1 MQEREISKEGRKLL
15 HQVPIYFVSRGVQYC
30 MLKTDSKV
38 VASQIGKECMAREA
52 TVEKYLVVIQR
63 MENDFKVFT
72 VEYIERT
79 KNTEA
84 NELTKVAAKKAVL
97 PPDVF
102 FQVIEDPFVK
112 TVEPEPK
119 MVNIIQGEHW

>member
-30 MLKTDSKV
+30 TLKTDSKV
-38 VASQIGKECMAREA
+38 VAGQIEKECMAREA

-119 MVNIIQGEHW
+119 MVNVIQGEHW